1 LRSGLNNMPILQV
14 LGIVFIFKI
23 KEKVSAMK
31 RIFGV
36 MFLLSLVGVFAVNSA
51 FAVSPDVLATQAA
64 EKAGEGDPITPDQII
79 ARVEKAAQL
88 VLAEGISSMDKFRG
102 KSEFTGNG
110 TYIWIHDLNGEMI
123 MHPMKYKLD
132 GKPILGVKDP
142 NGKRLFSAMNSLCKK
157 SGAGWVDYM
166 WAKPGSNKP
175 VQKISYVKLVKGD
188 RDYVIGC
195 GIYCDKETADKLLAT
210 NPQ

>member
-1 LRSGLNNMPILQV
+1 
-14 LGIVFIFKI
+14 
-23 KEKVSAMK
+23 MK
-31 RIFGV
+31 RFSPLMIL
-36 MFLLSLVGVFAVNSA
+36 MAILSLLVVNNA
-51 FAVSPDVLATQAA
+51 FAISPDVLAKQAA
-64 EKAGEGDPITPDQII
+64 QKAGDGDPITPDQII
-79 ARVEKAAQL
+79 ARVEKAAKL
-88 VLAEGISSMDKFRG
+88 VKAEGISSMDKFRG

-110 TYIWIHDLNGEMI
+110 TYIWIHNLKGEMI

-132 GKPILGVKDP
+132 GRPILGVKDP

-195 GIYCDKETADKLLAT
+195 GIYCDKATAAKLLAT
-210 NPQ
+210 NPN